1 MKKSTNNWPNITPI
15 MGIVFWLLV
24 SATVTLAQ
32 AKTVQRP
39 IGDFVNAQG
48 TFCIDDGGGGCLVFV
63 PPVANFVGWDT
74 LQEVPPQ
81 QGNVQPVRCASVDY
95 AALANTKIEELSGGT
110 ISFGTTTS
118 GTVTE
123 RPLADGRAEV
133 SVRLHTKN
141 ALTWVVGGGEN
152 DTCDFATDALLFGHR
167 VPDVLAGADAALG
180 ESFLQVKFINT
191 ASGASLP
198 DLEQLIFAP
207 ELGQEFRFISLTAR
221 ADGTL
226 RANFGVA
233 DGTPGKA
240 EVIQTGLFMT
250 KFKGATGD
258 AFPAERINLN
268 VVGQ

>member
-1 MKKSTNNWPNITPI
+1 MKNSTKNRNITPI
-15 MGIVFWLLV
+15 MGIISWLLV
-24 SATVTLAQ
+24 SATATLAQ
-32 AKTVQRP
+32 GKTVQRP
-39 IGDFVNAQG
+39 IEDFVSAQG
-48 TFCIDDGGGGCLVFV
+48 TFCFPDGSGGCVLFV
-63 PPVANFVGWDT
+63 PPIGNFIGWDT

-95 AALANTKIEELSGGT
+95 AGLANAKVEELSGGT

-118 GTVTE
+118 GTIME
-123 RPLADGRAEV
+123 HPLADGRAQV
-133 SVRLHTKN
+133 TVRLHTKN
-141 ALTWVVGGGEN
+141 ALTWVVSGGDN
-152 DTCDFATDALLFGHR
+152 DACDYATDPLLFGHR

-191 ASGASLP
+191 APRAPLP

-207 ELGQEFRFISLTAR
+207 ELGQEFPSFISFTTR

-226 RANFGVA
+226 RGNFGVP
-233 DGTPGKA
+233 DGTPGRA

-268 VVGQ
+268 AVGR

>member
-1 MKKSTNNWPNITPI
+1 MKNSTNNCRNVTPI
-15 MGIVFWLLV
+15 MGIAFWLLV

-32 AKTVQRP
+32 GKAVQRP

-48 TFCIDDGGGGCLVFV
+48 TFCIDDGSGGCLIFV

-95 AALANTKIEELSGGT
+95 AGLANAKFEELSG

-123 RPLADGRAEV
+123 HPLADGRAEV

-141 ALTWVVGGGEN
+141 ALTWVVSGGDN
-152 DTCDFATDALLFGHR
+152 NACDFATDPLLFGHR

-191 ASGASLP
+191 APGAPLP

-207 ELGQEFRFISLTAR
+207 ELGQEFPSFISLTAR

-226 RANFGVA
+226 RGNFGVP

>member
-1 MKKSTNNWPNITPI
+1 MKGNKKYWRSVVAI
-15 MGIVFWLLV
+15 MGVSLGFIVL
-24 SATVTLAQ
+24 ATMAQ
-32 AKTVQRP
+32 ARTTKRP
-39 IGDFVNAQG
+39 ISDFVDNQG
-48 TFCIDDGGGGCLVFV
+48 TFCIDDGMGGCFLFV
-63 PPVANFVGWDT
+63 PPVANFLGWDT

-95 AALANTKIEELSGGT
+95 AGLANAKIEELSGGT

-133 SVRLHTKN
+133 SVRLHTNN
-141 ALTWVVGGGEN
+141 ALIWVASGGDN
-152 DTCDFATDALLFGHR
+152 NTCDFATDPLLFGHR

-180 ESFLQVKFINT
+180 ESFLQVKFVNT
-191 ASGASLP
+191 APGAPLP

-207 ELGQEFRFISLTAR
+207 EPGQEFPSFISFTAR

-226 RANFGVA
+226 QGNFGVP
-233 DGTPGKA
+233 DGTPGRA

-250 KFKGATGD
+250 QFKGATGD
-258 AFPAERINLN
+258 AFPAERINLQ
-268 VVGQ
+268 VVGK